1 MSSRMAAEVAEQPLA
16 VRLTLESLLPAR
28 PEIRQLAQGRRQVL
42 FAARGSSDNAAVYG
56 RYLLETRAGIL
67 GSLLSPSVA
76 THYRARLD
84 LSDALV
90 VCVSQSGATTE
101 IVDTQ
106 AWASTNGAATLAVTN
121 VEGSPLAQ
129 YADLAL
135 VTQAGPE
142 LAVPATKTYLT
153 QLVAEPSVLDAELDR
168 VPDEVD
174 RLVHDP
180 QGVDAAV
187 AALRDAAYAVVSG
200 RGLMMGTALETALKL
215 EETCLRP
222 VRGYSYADLRH
233 GPISVVTSGMTAVLV
248 AAPDGPL
255 LEPMVELAGD
265 LAGRGATVVGI
276 GGDPAFADACAVHV
290 PGPELP
296 EALAPLGAIV
306 PAQLVVEGLA
316 RALGLDP
323 IEGERMTSKAEQILA
338 GLGGADNVVEIE
350 PCITR
355 LRTEVKDGAL
365 VDEKALK
372 GAGAHGVVKSGNVVQ
387 VVVGPEADTLAEDI
401 EDLM

>member
-121 VEGSPLAQ
+121 VEGSPLAE

-153 QLVAEPSVLDAELDR
+153 QLVAMAVLGTALAPEPSVLDAELDR

-323 IEGERMTSKAEQILA
+323 DNPRGLA
-338 GLGGADNVVEIE
+338 KVTATDPSTPKEN
-350 PCITR
+350 
-355 LRTEVKDGAL
+355 A
-365 VDEKALK
+365 
-372 GAGAHGVVKSGNVVQ
+372 
-387 VVVGPEADTLAEDI
+387 
-401 EDLM
+401 